1 MKKTQLGEF
10 EEIVLLTIAVLGNEA
25 YGVSIK
31 NELEKRLGYPTSV
44 GALQTALKRMEEKG
58 FLDSW
63 WGETS
68 NVRGGKRKKYYKVT
82 ASAQKALAEI
92 KDIRAQLWA
101 EIPVV
106 SFKFS

>member
-10 EEIVLLTIAVLGNEA
+10 EEIVLLTIAVLHRDA

-31 NELEKRLGYPTSV
+31 NELENRLGYAISV

-58 FLDSW
+58 YLDSY

-68 NVRGGKRKKYYKVT
+68 NVRGGKRKKYYRVT
-82 ASAQKALAEI
+82 TSAQRALEEI
-92 KDIRAQLWA
+92 KDIRARLWSD
-101 EIPVV
+101 IPAMV
-106 SFKFS
+106 FKFS

>member
-10 EEIVLLTIAVLGNEA
+10 EEIVLLTIAVLQGDA

-31 NELEKRLGYPTSV
+31 NQLESRLGYGISV

-58 FLDSW
+58 YLESW
-63 WGETS
+63 WGEAT
-68 NVRGGKRKKYYKVT
+68 NVRGGKRKRYYKIT
-82 ASAQKALAEI
+82 SSAQKALSDI

-101 EIPVV
+101 EIPSMVL
-106 SFKFS
+106 KFS

>member
-10 EEIVLLTIAVLGNEA
+10 EEIVLLTVAVLHAEA

-31 NELEKRLGYPTSV
+31 NELERRLGYGISV

-63 WGETS
+63 WGEAS
-68 NVRGGKRKKYYKVT
+68 NVRGGKRKRYYQVT
-82 ASAQKALAEI
+82 TAGQKALQEI

-101 EIPVV
+101 DIPSVALKV
-106 SFKFS
+106 L